1 MVTMGDA
8 GGLLLESTKVGSVL
22 MHDRIILVV
31 F

>member
-8 GGLLLESTKVGSVL
+8 GGLLLESTEAGSVL